1 MNRSRQHARGSATA
15 AFLLA
20 LVLTLLVA
28 ATVFAF
34 AAHIFPAPAP
44 ITVAA
49 VLVDQQYTRTLYVGG
64 AVFVL
69 AQLGLAFA
77 VFRFRDHGPPARF
90 SRGSMPMEILWTS
103 CRDRFRRSC
112 GLGTKGLGGATATRV
127 RSRMRSKSKLRA
139 RNSFLR
145 FATRDRTES
154 SANSTRS

>member
-69 AQLGLAFA
+69 AIGWL
-77 VFRFRDHGPPARF
+77 
-90 SRGSMPMEILWTS
+90 
-103 CRDRFRRSC
+103 
-112 GLGTKGLGGATATRV
+112 V
-127 RSRMRSKSKLRA
+127 RKRA
-139 RNSFLR
+139 QAS
-145 FATRDRTES
+145 RTERP
-154 SANSTRS
+154 ALTR

>member
-1 MNRSRQHARGSATA
+1 MNRSRQNARGSATA

-49 VLVDQQYTRTLYVGG
+49 VLVDQQYTRTLYVAG

-69 AQLGLAFA
+69 AQLGLAFD
-77 VFRFRDHGPPARF
+77 RDGYLIARGDFDGPVGPDD
-90 SRGSMPMEILWTS
+90 W
-103 CRDRFRRSC
+103 DRV
-112 GLGTKGLGGATATRV
+112 L
-127 RSRMRSKSKLRA
+127 
-139 RNSFLR
+139 
-145 FATRDRTES
+145 
-154 SANSTRS
+154 